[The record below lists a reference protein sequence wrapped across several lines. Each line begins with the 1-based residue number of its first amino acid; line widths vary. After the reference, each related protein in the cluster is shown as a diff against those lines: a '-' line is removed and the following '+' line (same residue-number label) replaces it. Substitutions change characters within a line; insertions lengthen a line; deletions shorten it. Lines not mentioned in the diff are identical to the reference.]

1 MPVPALT
8 TTPDR
13 ADPAGGG
20 PIRGQKPQ
28 NQLIRP
34 QNWAVAAKGG
44 HGVDRVIQR
53 KFLSFLKSSLPNGNA
68 KRVAILLASVL
79 Q

>member
-1 MPVPALT
+1 MPVPAPN

-13 ADPAGGG
+13 ADPARG

-28 NQLIRP
+28 NQLIQP
-34 QNWAVAAKGG
+34 QNWAVVAKGG

-53 KFLSFLKSSLPNGNA
+53 KFISFLKPPLPNGNA
-68 KRVAILLASVL
+68 KRVAILLTSVL

>member
-1 MPVPALT
+1 MPVPAPT

-20 PIRGQKPQ
+20 PIRGQNP
-28 NQLIRP
+28 LIQP
-34 QNWAVAAKGG
+34 QNWAVVAKGG
-44 HGVDRVIQR
+44 HGVDKMIQR
-53 KFLSFLKSSLPNGNA
+53 KFLSFLKPSLPNGNA

>member
-1 MPVPALT
+1 MPVPAPT
-8 TTPDR
+8 TTSDG
-13 ADPAGGG
+13 ADPAGEG

-28 NQLIRP
+28 NQLIQP
-34 QNWAVAAKGG
+34 QNWAVVAKGG
-44 HGVDRVIQR
+44 NGVDRVIQR
-53 KFLSFLKSSLPNGNA
+53 KFLSFLKPSLPNGNA